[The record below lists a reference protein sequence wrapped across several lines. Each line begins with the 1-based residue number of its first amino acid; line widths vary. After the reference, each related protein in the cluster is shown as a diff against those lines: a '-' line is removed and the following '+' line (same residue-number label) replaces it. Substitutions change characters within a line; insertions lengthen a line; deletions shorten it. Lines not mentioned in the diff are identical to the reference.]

1 MPPAVAKTHLER
13 ARSGIRQALAGWDAA
28 DLQRVQ
34 SSCQLLA
41 AAAGDLR
48 QFESAVRSGEVPATS
63 ELCSAILAVKKEVI
77 EATRVVDACVRAA
90 QPSGFSWLLVDACVA
105 FHRGLAART
114 GGAPPVYNAEGCI
127 AEESAGLES
136 EVHA

>member
-1 MPPAVAKTHLER
+1 MQPTANTHLER
-13 ARSGIRQALAGWDAA
+13 ARSRIRQALSGWDAA
-28 DLQRVQ
+28 DLPRVQ
-34 SSCQLLA
+34 SSCQLLT

-48 QFESAVRSGEVPATS
+48 LFESAVRAGEVAAS
-63 ELCSAILAVKKEVI
+63 AELCSTILAVKKEVV
-77 EATRVVDACVRAA
+77 EATRV
-90 QPSGFSWLLVDACVA
+90 VDACVA

>member
-1 MPPAVAKTHLER
+1 MQPTAHRHLER
-13 ARSGIRQALAGWDAA
+13 ARSGIRQALSGWDAA
-28 DLQRVQ
+28 DLPQVQ
-34 SSCQLLA
+34 SSCQLLTA
-41 AAAGDLR
+41 AASDLR
-48 QFESAVRSGEVPATS
+48 LFESAVRAGEVPATA
-63 ELCSAILAVKKEVI
+63 ELCSSILAVKKEVI
-77 EATRVVDACVRAA
+77 EATRV
-90 QPSGFSWLLVDACVA
+90 VDACVA

>member
-77 EATRVVDACVRAA
+77 EATRVVDACV
-90 QPSGFSWLLVDACVA
+90 A

>member
-1 MPPAVAKTHLER
+1 MQPKNAHIHLER
-13 ARSGIRQALAGWDAA
+13 ARAGIQQALAGWDAA
-28 DLQRVQ
+28 DLSRVE
-34 SSCQLLA
+34 SSCELLA
-41 AAAGDLR
+41 TAAGDLR
-48 QFESAVRSGEVPATS
+48 LFESAVRAGEVAATAD
-63 ELCSAILAVKKEVI
+63 LCSTILAVKKEVV
-77 EATRVVDACVRAA
+77 EATRIVDACA
-90 QPSGFSWLLVDACVA
+90 G

>member
-1 MPPAVAKTHLER
+1 MQPTAITHLER
-13 ARSGIRQALAGWDAA
+13 ARSGIRLALSGWNAA
-28 DLQRVQ
+28 DLPRVE
-34 SSCQLLA
+34 SSCQLLT

-48 QFESAVRSGEVPATS
+48 LFESAVRAGEVPATA
-63 ELCSAILAVKKEVI
+63 ELCSTILAVKKEVI
-77 EATRVVDACVRAA
+77 EATRV
-90 QPSGFSWLLVDACVA
+90 VDACVA

>member
-28 DLQRVQ
+28 DLPRVR

-77 EATRVVDACVRAA
+77 EATRVVDACV
-90 QPSGFSWLLVDACVA
+90 A

>member
-1 MPPAVAKTHLER
+1 MQSTAHRHLER
-13 ARSGIRQALAGWDAA
+13 ARLEIRQALSGWDAA
-28 DLQRVQ
+28 DLPRVEN
-34 SSCQLLA
+34 SCQLLS

-48 QFESAVRSGEVPATS
+48 LFESAVRAGDVPATA
-63 ELCSAILAVKKEVI
+63 ELCSTLLAVKKEVI
-77 EATRVVDACVRAA
+77 EATRVVDACA
-90 QPSGFSWLLVDACVA
+90 A

-127 AEESAGLES
+127 AEEPAGLES